1 MDTPDELRAEAHR
14 EQANR
19 AAFFRDEPPVYIERE
34 AEPEQVTAESVMVA
48 ASTYATAFAAA
59 HGTPQ
64 DGAFW
69 RRSDRARAELERAI
83 KAYGTACAEGEVTP

>member
-19 AAFFRDEPPVYIERE
+19 RARWNGEPPAYIEHD
-34 AEPEQVTAESVMVA
+34 AEPEQVTADSVMVA

-69 RRSDRARAELERAI
+69 RRSDRARAELERVI